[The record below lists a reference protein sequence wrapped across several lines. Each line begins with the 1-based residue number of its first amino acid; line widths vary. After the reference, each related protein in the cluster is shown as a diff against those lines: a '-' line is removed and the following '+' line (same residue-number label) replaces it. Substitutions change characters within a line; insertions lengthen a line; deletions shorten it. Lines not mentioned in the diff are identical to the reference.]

1 MVIQPD
7 QPNLESNFL
16 EPCTWIQQ
24 DRFRLVPVQ
33 PQILLAPILEGSHV

>member
-16 EPCTWIQQ
+16 EPFTWIQQ
-24 DRFRLVPVQ
+24 DRFRLAPVQ
-33 PQILLAPILEGSHV
+33 PQTLLAPILEGSHV